1 MVNHVFGKISFLQRE
16 GSIPKCTITYSTDVL
31 HPGSSAKASSKIP
44 FLQVHLIFETFQYIL
59 GYLRSNSTELQ
70 HLLATPTS
78 LAGLESFAQPDS
90 PFAALPL
97 LVSFPLAAV
106 SFPPPAPGKFQI
118 CIHFH
123 FSKFK
128 STCTGCFPIFT
139 FT

>member
-1 MVNHVFGKISFLQRE
+1 MFGKISFLQRE

-44 FLQVHLIFETFQYIL
+44 FLQVHLTFETFRYIL
-59 GYLRSNSTELQ
+59 RYLRSNSTELQ

-78 LAGLESFAQPDS
+78 LAGLESLAQ

-106 SFPPPAPGKFQI
+106 SFPPPAPK
-118 CIHFH
+118 
-123 FSKFK
+123 
-128 STCTGCFPIFT
+128 
-139 FT
+139 